1 MRLVKWLIVIVITLG
16 IVLAAVPLA
25 GKWYLVK
32 WLKSEGYQA
41 EIKKLG
47 MDFIFGEMTLQG
59 VTVVSPRGE
68 HLEVFSAR
76 ADFDLW
82 ALLRDRKMVV
92 DRFEADSTRIDVDRS
107 DEGLRVGGFA
117 LEPSLNAFSKRFP
130 MEIRT
135 ARLINTDICRA
146 AEQCLRMETI
156 SVSRAQWLHV
166 GDGWEFVHSA
176 PVIVEKVFLRDQS
189 RNTTLFY
196 GAHLNINVGAY
207 SKGAMDIE
215 DLVLSNFQFVENSLG
230 VAGVDSPYQTQ
241 LGEAKIAS
249 LKWRRAA
256 EQPELTLGAV
266 DITSLRQ
273 SLHRTSDGTFM
284 IPSQLSFLVDLSRTN
299 NLHFIL
305 EKLELRDGA
314 VSWVD
319 QAVTPPAMMNMS
331 ALSVQL
337 GRIDSAIADS
347 PTPLVVAGKVGQ
359 DGKIGL
365 EGDIYPHSLDPK
377 FTLSG
382 FIQGVDMAKLA
393 GYSRQFLNQGVD
405 QGTVD
410 VSVSAV
416 ARNGQLEADTRW
428 DMANLR
434 IEATRGNSA
443 DMPLE
448 LSYDLLKDHNNSV
461 SLELPVRGEFGSEQ
475 LKPQYIFARQMRRV
489 MSNMARREVN
499 PTGAVAAPARATPTG
514 KMAFRPLE
522 YPANARYPAGADAER
537 IQEMAAMLR
546 DKPHLRMVFCPVSTG
561 GEWAELFN
569 EGERPTPA
577 TELLPEHQEMLLE
590 LADARGQVIRSRLI
604 DAGAASDQIVICNPS
619 VDMTQF
625 GLSFVSISL

>member
-1 MRLVKWLIVIVITLG
+1 MRLVKWLIGIVITLG

-25 GKWYLVK
+25 SKWYLVK
-32 WLKSEGYQA
+32 WLKSQGYQA

-47 MDFIFGEMTLQG
+47 MDFIFGELSLQG
-59 VTVVSPRGE
+59 ATVVSPRGE
-68 HLEVFSAR
+68 HLAVFSMR

-82 ALLRDRKMVV
+82 ALLRDGRMVL
-92 DRFEADSTRIDVDRS
+92 DRLEADSTRIDVDWS
-107 DEGLRVGGFA
+107 AEGLSVGGFA
-117 LEPSLNAFSKRFP
+117 LDPALNSFSERFP

-146 AEQCLRMETI
+146 AEQCLRMESI
-156 SVSRAQWLHV
+156 SVSRAKWLHA
-166 GDGWEFVHSA
+166 GGGWEFVHSA

-196 GAHLNINVGAY
+196 GAHMNISVGAY
-207 SKGAMDIE
+207 SKASVDVE
-215 DLVLSNFQFVENSLG
+215 EFVLSNFQFVENSLG
-230 VAGVDSPYQTQ
+230 VAGIDSPYQTQ

-249 LKWRRAA
+249 MKWRGS
-256 EQPELTLGAV
+256 EQPELTLGAM

-284 IPSQLSFLVDLSRTN
+284 IPSQLSFLVDLSRN
-299 NLHFIL
+299 NDLHFIL

-319 QAVTPPAMMNMS
+319 QAVTPPAMLNLS

-337 GRIDSAIADS
+337 GRIDSAIPDS
-347 PTPLVVAGKVGQ
+347 PTSLVVAGKVGQ
-359 DGKIGL
+359 DGKIGF

-382 FIQGVDMAKLA
+382 FIQGVDLAKLA
-393 GYSRQFLNQGVD
+393 GYSRQLLNQGID

-428 DMANLR
+428 DLANLR
-434 IEATRGNSA
+434 IDATRGNSA

-461 SLELPVRGEFGSEQ
+461 SLELPVRGELGSEQ

-489 MSNMARREVN
+489 MSNMARRQVN

-522 YPANARYPAGADAER
+522 YTSSGRYPAGADAER
-537 IQEMAAMLR
+537 LQEMAAMLR
-546 DKPHLRMVFCPVSTG
+546 EKPHLRMVFCPVSTG

-569 EGERPTPA
+569 DGERPTPA
-577 TELLPEHQEMLLE
+577 TELLPEHKEMLLE
-590 LADARGQVIRSRLI
+590 LANARGQVIRSRLI

>member
-1 MRLVKWLIVIVITLG
+1 MRLVKWLIGFVITLG
-16 IVLAAVPLA
+16 IVLAAVPLVA
-25 GKWYLVK
+25 KWYLVK
-32 WLKSEGYQA
+32 WLESQGYQA

-47 MDFIFGEMTLQG
+47 MDFIFGELSIQG
-59 VTVVSPRGE
+59 ATINSPRE
-68 HLEVFSAR
+68 EQLSVFSAR

-82 ALLRDRKMVV
+82 ILLRDGQMVV
-92 DRFEADSTRIDVDRS
+92 DRFEADSARIDMRGS
-107 DEGLRVGGFA
+107 AEGLRVGGFPLAPA
-117 LEPSLNAFSKRFP
+117 LDTFSERFP
-130 MEIRT
+130 LEIRT

-146 AEQCLRMETI
+146 AEQCLRMESI
-156 SVSRAQWLHV
+156 SVSRAKWSNR
-166 GDGWEFVHSA
+166 GNGWEFVHSA

-196 GAHLNINVGAY
+196 GAHLNVNEGAY
-207 SKGAMDIE
+207 TAASIDVE
-215 DLVLSNFQFVENSLG
+215 DLILSNFQFVENSLG
-230 VAGVDSPYQTQ
+230 VAGMDSPYQTQ

-249 LKWRRAA
+249 LKWRGTDPA
-256 EQPELTLGAV
+256 ELTLGAV

-273 SLHRTSDGTFM
+273 SLHRTSDGTYM
-284 IPSQLSFLVDLSRTN
+284 MPAQLSVLLDRSRWNKLHLVM
-299 NLHFIL
+299 

-314 VSWVD
+314 VSWMD
-319 QAVTPPAMMNMS
+319 QAVTPPAMLNLS
-331 ALSVQL
+331 ALSVQV
-337 GRIDSAIADS
+337 GRIDSAMPDN
-347 PTPLVVAGKVGQ
+347 PTSLVVSGKVGQ
-359 DGKIGL
+359 EGKISL
-365 EGDIYPHSLDPK
+365 EGDIYPHSLDTK
-377 FTLSG
+377 LTLSG
-382 FIQGVDMAKLA
+382 FIQGLDLAKLA

-428 DMANLR
+428 EMANLR
-434 IEATRGNSA
+434 IEPTRGNSS

-448 LSYDLLKDHNNSV
+448 LSYDLLKDHNNSI
-461 SLELPVRGEFGSEQ
+461 SLELPVRGEFGSEH

-489 MSNMARREVN
+489 MSDMARRRVN
-499 PTGAVAAPARATPTG
+499 PAGAVATPARAVPTG

-522 YPANARYPAGADAER
+522 YSANGRYPASADAER
-537 IQEMAAMLR
+537 LQEVAAMLR
-546 DKPHLRMVFCPVSTG
+546 EKPHLRMVFCPVSTG

-577 TELLPEHQEMLLE
+577 TELLPEHKDMLLE
-590 LADARGQVIRSRLI
+590 LAKARGQVIRSRLI

>member
-1 MRLVKWLIVIVITLG
+1 MRLVKWLIGIVITLG

-25 GKWYLVK
+25 SKWYLVK
-32 WLKSEGYQA
+32 WLKSQGYQA

-47 MDFIFGEMTLQG
+47 MDFIFGELSLQG
-59 VTVVSPRGE
+59 ATVVSPRGE
-68 HLEVFSAR
+68 HLAVFSMR

-82 ALLRDRKMVV
+82 ALLRDGRMVL
-92 DRFEADSTRIDVDRS
+92 DRLEADSTRIDVDWS
-107 DEGLRVGGFA
+107 AEGLSVGGFA
-117 LEPSLNAFSKRFP
+117 LDPALNSFSERFP

-146 AEQCLRMETI
+146 AEQCLRMESI
-156 SVSRAQWLHV
+156 SVSRAKWLHA
-166 GDGWEFVHSA
+166 GGGWEFVHSA

-196 GAHLNINVGAY
+196 GAHMNISVGAY
-207 SKGAMDIE
+207 SKASMDVE
-215 DLVLSNFQFVENSLG
+215 EFVLSNFQFVENSLG
-230 VAGVDSPYQTQ
+230 VAGIDSPYQTQ

-249 LKWRRAA
+249 MKWRGS
-256 EQPELTLGAV
+256 EQPELTLGAM

-284 IPSQLSFLVDLSRTN
+284 IPSQLSFLVDLSRN
-299 NLHFIL
+299 NDLHFIL

-319 QAVTPPAMMNMS
+319 QAVTPPAMLNLS

-337 GRIDSAIADS
+337 GRIDSAIPDS
-347 PTPLVVAGKVGQ
+347 PTSLVVAGKVGQ
-359 DGKIGL
+359 DGKIGF

-382 FIQGVDMAKLA
+382 FIQGVDLAKLA
-393 GYSRQFLNQGVD
+393 GYSRQLLNQGID

-428 DMANLR
+428 DLANLR
-434 IEATRGNSA
+434 IDATRGNSA

-475 LKPQYIFARQMRRV
+475 LKPQYIFAQQMRRV
-489 MSNMARREVN
+489 MSNMARRQVN
-499 PTGAVAAPARATPTG
+499 PSGAVAAPARATPTG

-522 YPANARYPAGADAER
+522 YTSNGRYPAGADAER
-537 IQEMAAMLR
+537 LQEMAAMLR
-546 DKPHLRMVFCPVSTG
+546 EKPHLRMVFCPVSTG

-569 EGERPTPA
+569 DGERPTPA
-577 TELLPEHQEMLLE
+577 TELLPEHKEMLLE
-590 LADARGQVIRSRLI
+590 LANARGQVIRSRLI

>member
-1 MRLVKWLIVIVITLG
+1 MRLVKWLIGIVITLG
-16 IVLAAVPLA
+16 IVLAAVPLVS
-25 GKWYLVK
+25 KWYLVK
-32 WLKSEGYQA
+32 WLKSQGYQA

-47 MDFIFGEMTLQG
+47 MDFIFGEVSLQG
-59 VTVVSPRGE
+59 ATVVSPRGE
-68 HLEVFSAR
+68 HLAVFSAR

-82 ALLRDRKMVV
+82 ALLRDGQMVV
-92 DRFEADSTRIDVDRS
+92 DRFEADSARIDLRRS
-107 DEGLRVGGFA
+107 EGRLHVGGFA
-117 LEPSLNAFSKRFP
+117 LDPALNRFSERFP

-146 AEQCLRMETI
+146 AEQCLRMESV
-156 SVSRAQWLHV
+156 SVSRAKWLHT

-196 GAHLNINVGAY
+196 GAHLNISVGAY
-207 SKGAMDIE
+207 SKASVDVE
-215 DLVLSNFQFVENSLG
+215 ESVLSNFQFVENSLG
-230 VAGVDSPYQTQ
+230 VAGIDSPYQTQ

-249 LKWRRAA
+249 LKWRGSD
-256 EQPELTLGAV
+256 QPELTVGAA

-273 SLHRTSDGTFM
+273 SLHRTSDGSYT
-284 IPSQLSFLVDLSRTN
+284 IPSQLRVLTDLSNLN
-299 NLHFIL
+299 NLHFVL

-319 QAVTPPAMMNMS
+319 QAVTPPAMVNLS

-337 GRIDSAIADS
+337 GRVDSAIPDS

-359 DGKIGL
+359 DGKVGL
-365 EGDIYPHSLDPK
+365 EGDIYPHSLDTK

-382 FIQGVDMAKLA
+382 FIQGVELAKLG
-393 GYSRQFLNQGVD
+393 GYSRQFLNQGID

-410 VSVSAV
+410 VSFSAV
-416 ARNGQLEADTRW
+416 ARNGELEADTRW
-428 DMANLR
+428 DLANLS
-434 IEATRGNSA
+434 IEATRGNSS

-448 LSYDLLKDHNNSV
+448 LSYDLLKDHNNAV

-489 MSNMARREVN
+489 MSNMARRQVN
-499 PTGAVAAPARATPTG
+499 PAGAVATPARAAPTG

-522 YPANARYPAGADAER
+522 YTANGRYPAAADAER
-537 IQEMAAMLR
+537 LQEMAAMLR
-546 DKPHLRMVFCPVSTG
+546 EKPHLRMVFCAVSTG

-577 TELLPEHQEMLLE
+577 SELLPEHKEMLLE
-590 LADARGQVIRSRLI
+590 LAEARGQVIRSRLI

>member
-1 MRLVKWLIVIVITLG
+1 MRLVKWLIGIVITLG

-25 GKWYLVK
+25 SKWYLVK
-32 WLKSEGYQA
+32 WLKSQGYQA

-47 MDFIFGEMTLQG
+47 MDFIFGELSLQG
-59 VTVVSPRGE
+59 ATVVSPRGE
-68 HLEVFSAR
+68 HLAVFSMR

-82 ALLRDRKMVV
+82 ALLRDGRMVL
-92 DRFEADSTRIDVDRS
+92 DRLEADSTRIDVDWS
-107 DEGLRVGGFA
+107 AEGLSVGGFA
-117 LEPSLNAFSKRFP
+117 LDPALNSFSERFP

-146 AEQCLRMETI
+146 AEQCLRMESI
-156 SVSRAQWLHV
+156 SVSRAKWLHA
-166 GDGWEFVHSA
+166 GGGWEFVHSA

-196 GAHLNINVGAY
+196 GAHMNISVGAY
-207 SKGAMDIE
+207 SKASMDVE
-215 DLVLSNFQFVENSLG
+215 EFVLSNFQFVENSLG
-230 VAGVDSPYQTQ
+230 VAGIDSPYQTQ

-249 LKWRRAA
+249 MKWRGS
-256 EQPELTLGAV
+256 EQPELTLGAM

-284 IPSQLSFLVDLSRTN
+284 IPSQLSFLVDLSRN
-299 NLHFIL
+299 NDLHFIL

-319 QAVTPPAMMNMS
+319 QAVTPPAMLNLS

-337 GRIDSAIADS
+337 GRIDSAIPDS
-347 PTPLVVAGKVGQ
+347 PTSLVVAGKVGQ
-359 DGKIGL
+359 DGKIGF

-382 FIQGVDMAKLA
+382 FIQGVDLAKLA
-393 GYSRQFLNQGVD
+393 GYSRQLLNQGID

-428 DMANLR
+428 DLANLR
-434 IEATRGNSA
+434 IDATRGNSA

-489 MSNMARREVN
+489 MSNMARRQVN
-499 PTGAVAAPARATPTG
+499 PSGAVAAPARATPTG

-522 YPANARYPAGADAER
+522 YTSNGRYPADADAER
-537 IQEMAAMLR
+537 LQEMAAMLR
-546 DKPHLRMVFCPVSTG
+546 EKPHLRMVFCPVSTG

-569 EGERPTPA
+569 DGERPTPA
-577 TELLPEHQEMLLE
+577 TELLPEHKEMLLE
-590 LADARGQVIRSRLI
+590 LANARGQVIRSRLI

>member
-1 MRLVKWLIVIVITLG
+1 MRLVKWLIGIVITLG

-25 GKWYLVK
+25 SKWYLVK
-32 WLKSEGYQA
+32 WLKSQGYQA

-47 MDFIFGEMTLQG
+47 MDFIFGELSLQG
-59 VTVVSPRGE
+59 ATVVSPRGE
-68 HLEVFSAR
+68 HLAVFSMR

-82 ALLRDRKMVV
+82 ALLRDGRMVL
-92 DRFEADSTRIDVDRS
+92 DRLEADSTRIDVDWS
-107 DEGLRVGGFA
+107 AEGLSVGGFA
-117 LEPSLNAFSKRFP
+117 LDPALNSFSERFP

-146 AEQCLRMETI
+146 AEQCLRMESI
-156 SVSRAQWLHV
+156 SVSRAKWLHA
-166 GDGWEFVHSA
+166 GGGWEFVHSA

-196 GAHLNINVGAY
+196 GAHMNISVGAY
-207 SKGAMDIE
+207 SKASMDVE
-215 DLVLSNFQFVENSLG
+215 EFVLSNFQFVENSLG
-230 VAGVDSPYQTQ
+230 VAGIDSPYQTQ

-249 LKWRRAA
+249 MKWRGS
-256 EQPELTLGAV
+256 EQPELTLGAM

-284 IPSQLSFLVDLSRTN
+284 IPSQLSFLVDLSRN
-299 NLHFIL
+299 NDLHFIL

-319 QAVTPPAMMNMS
+319 QAVTPPAMLNLS

-337 GRIDSAIADS
+337 GRIDSAIPDS
-347 PTPLVVAGKVGQ
+347 PTALVVAGKVGQ
-359 DGKIGL
+359 DGKIGF

-382 FIQGVDMAKLA
+382 FIQGVDLAKLA
-393 GYSRQFLNQGVD
+393 GYSRQLLNQGID

-428 DMANLR
+428 DLANLR
-434 IEATRGNSA
+434 IDATRGNSA

-489 MSNMARREVN
+489 MSNMARRQVN
-499 PTGAVAAPARATPTG
+499 PSGAVAAPARATPTG

-522 YPANARYPAGADAER
+522 YTSNGRYPADADAER
-537 IQEMAAMLR
+537 LQEMAAMLR
-546 DKPHLRMVFCPVSTG
+546 EKPHLRMVFCPVSTG

-569 EGERPTPA
+569 DGERPTPA
-577 TELLPEHQEMLLE
+577 TELLPEHKEMLLE
-590 LADARGQVIRSRLI
+590 LANARGQVLRSRLI